1 MGKGLLQWY
10 LLKLS
15 CASLFLM
22 ATNSA
27 PSAPLARGD
36 TAVVLKMAGGL
47 LFAVVIL
54 LACLWLTHKVFQAFR
69 REASEETLPLS
80 PRPSDPSA
88 FVMATYQGVI
98 QQMREQEKELERLH
112 RQERLRAEESQQLAA
127 TIMRNMATG
136 LVMLNGRGLITE
148 SNPAAKATLGHQ
160 VLTGRDFKE
169 VFWPGYLNS
178 DTLPE
183 GMVAVNDCLST
194 GNTVRRMTMN
204 YTSPNKQNMVLGIGF
219 SPIRAVDGGIGGAI
233 MLLTDLTEITALQQ
247 QVRLKENMAALG
259 EMAAGIAHEFKNA
272 LATISGYAQL
282 IPMSEQE
289 EGRGFAQKIFKET
302 QLLAAI
308 VTDFLNFSR
317 PLSVMAAPLDTRELI
332 ESCFAE
338 IVERGQ
344 FAGVTLELNGE
355 FPVVRGDITLL
366 RQAFSN
372 LLRNGCEAMSEVEAH
387 PQHLQVEGVIE
398 KSEGGQQVRLDFH
411 DEGCG
416 ISAENMDRVFI
427 PFFTTKNTGTGLGL
441 ALVHKIVVN
450 HNGKV
455 TVGSIPG
462 VGTTF
467 SVTLPLNQR

>member
-1 MGKGLLQWY
+1 MVSAETLLT
-10 LLKLS
+10 
-15 CASLFLM
+15 SLFL
-22 ATNSA
+22 AGT
-27 PSAPLARGD
+27 PDPGD
-36 TAVVLKMAGGL
+36 AALMVKAIGGL
-47 LFAVVIL
+47 ILAGAVFIG
-54 LACLWLTHKVFQAFR
+54 CLWLTHKMFAAWR
-69 REASEETLPLS
+69 REANTDTDALKA
-80 PRPSDPSA
+80 RPSDPSA

-112 RQERLRAEESQQLAA
+112 RMERQRAEESQQLAA
-127 TIMRNMATG
+127 TIMKNMATG
-136 LVMLNGRGLITE
+136 LVMLNSRGLITE
-148 SNPAAKATLGHQ
+148 SNPAAKTTLGHQ
-160 VLTGRDFKE
+160 VLTGRDYRE
-169 VFWPGYLNS
+169 VFWPGYQS
-178 DTLPE
+178 FETLPE

-194 GNTVRRMTMN
+194 GNTVRRMTLN
-204 YTSPNKQNMVLGIGF
+204 YTAPGGQNMVLGIGF
-219 SPIRAVDGGIGGAI
+219 SPIRAVDDGIGGAI
-233 MLLTDLTEITALQQ
+233 MLLTDLTEINSLQQ

-282 IPMSEQE
+282 IPISEQE

-317 PLSVMAAPLDTRELI
+317 PLNLMAAPLDPRELI
-332 ESCFAE
+332 ESCFEE

-344 FAGVTLELNGE
+344 FADVVLELSGE
-355 FPVVRGDITLL
+355 FPVVRGDVTLL

-372 LLRNGCEAMSEVEAH
+372 LLRNSCEAMNETDSH
-387 PQHLQVEGVIE
+387 PKRLQVEGVIE
-398 KSEGGQQVRLDFH
+398 KGETGQELRLDFH
-411 DEGCG
+411 DDGCG

-467 SVTLPLNQR
+467 SLTFPLK

>member
-1 MGKGLLQWY
+1 
-10 LLKLS
+10 
-15 CASLFLM
+15 LFL
-22 ATNSA
+22 AGT
-27 PSAPLARGD
+27 PDPGD
-36 TAVVLKMAGGL
+36 AALMVKAIGGL
-47 LFAVVIL
+47 ILAGAVFIG
-54 LACLWLTHKVFQAFR
+54 CLWLTHKMFAAWR
-69 REASEETLPLS
+69 REANTDSDALKA
-80 PRPSDPSA
+80 RPSDPSA

-112 RQERLRAEESQQLAA
+112 RMERQRAEESQQLAA
-127 TIMRNMATG
+127 TIMKNMATG
-136 LVMLNGRGLITE
+136 LVMLNSRGLITE
-148 SNPAAKATLGHQ
+148 SNPAAKTTLGHQ
-160 VLTGRDFKE
+160 VLTGRDYRE
-169 VFWPGYLNS
+169 VFWPGYQS
-178 DTLPE
+178 FETLPE

-194 GNTVRRMTMN
+194 GNTVRRMTLN
-204 YTSPNKQNMVLGIGF
+204 YTAPGGQNMVLGIGF
-219 SPIRAVDGGIGGAI
+219 SPIRAVDDGIGGAI
-233 MLLTDLTEITALQQ
+233 MLLTDLTEINSLQQ

-282 IPMSEQE
+282 IPISEQE

-317 PLSVMAAPLDTRELI
+317 PLNLMAAPLDPRELI
-332 ESCFAE
+332 ESCFEE

-344 FAGVTLELNGE
+344 FADVVLELSGE
-355 FPVVRGDITLL
+355 FPVVRGDVTLL

-372 LLRNGCEAMSEVEAH
+372 LLRNSCEAMNETDSH
-387 PQHLQVEGVIE
+387 PKRLQVEGVIE
-398 KSEGGQQVRLDFH
+398 KGETGQELRLDFH
-411 DEGCG
+411 DDGCG

-467 SVTLPLNQR
+467 SLTFPLK

>member
-1 MGKGLLQWY
+1 LVPAATLVG
-10 LLKLS
+10 
-15 CASLFLM
+15 LFLL
-22 ATNSA
+22 AGA
-27 PSAPLARGD
+27 PPVAGD
-36 TAVVLKMAGGL
+36 TALMFKAAGGL
-47 LFAVVIL
+47 IFAGVIFIG
-54 LACLWLTHKVFQAFR
+54 CLWLTHKMFQAFR
-69 REASEETLPLS
+69 REAQDNATSHITS
-80 PRPSDPSA
+80 RPSDPSA

-112 RQERLRAEESQQLAA
+112 RMERQRAEESQQLAA
-127 TIMRNMATG
+127 TIMKNMATG
-136 LVMLNGRGLITE
+136 LVMLNARGLITE
-148 SNPAAKATLGHQ
+148 SNPAAKGTLGHQ
-160 VLTGRDFKE
+160 VLTGRDYKE
-169 VFWPGYLNS
+169 VFWPGYHS
-178 DTLPE
+178 FDTLPE

-194 GNTVRRMTMN
+194 GNTVRRMTLN
-204 YTSPNKQNMVLGIGF
+204 YTAPNGQIMVLGIGF
-219 SPIRAVDGGIGGAI
+219 SPIRAVDGAIGGAI

-282 IPMSEQE
+282 IPISEQD

-317 PLSVMAAPLDTRELI
+317 PLNMMAAPLNTRELI
-332 ESCFAE
+332 ESSFDE
-338 IVERGQ
+338 ILERGQ
-344 FAGVTLELNGE
+344 FADVVLELTGE
-355 FPVVRGDITLL
+355 FPVVRGDVTLL

-372 LLRNGCEAMSEVEAH
+372 LLRNGCEAMSETDSH
-387 PQHLQVEGVIE
+387 PKRLQVEGVVE
-398 KSEGGQQVRLDFH
+398 KGETGQQLRIDFH

-467 SVTLPLNQR
+467 SVTLPLHK

>member
-1 MGKGLLQWY
+1 VVSAETLLT
-10 LLKLS
+10 
-15 CASLFLM
+15 SLFL
-22 ATNSA
+22 AGT
-27 PSAPLARGD
+27 PDPGD
-36 TAVVLKMAGGL
+36 AALMVKAIGGL
-47 LFAVVIL
+47 ILAGAVFIG
-54 LACLWLTHKVFQAFR
+54 CLWLTHKMFEAWR
-69 REASEETLPLS
+69 REAHSDVDPIKA
-80 PRPSDPSA
+80 RPSDPSA

-112 RQERLRAEESQQLAA
+112 RMERQRAEESQQLAA
-127 TIMRNMATG
+127 TIMKNMATG
-136 LVMLNGRGLITE
+136 LVMLNSRGLITE
-148 SNPAAKATLGHQ
+148 SNPAAKTTLGHQ
-160 VLTGRDFKE
+160 VLTGRDYRE
-169 VFWPGYLNS
+169 VFWPGYQS
-178 DTLPE
+178 FETLPE

-194 GNTVRRMTMN
+194 GNTVRRMTLN
-204 YTSPNKQNMVLGIGF
+204 YTAPGGQNMVLGIGF
-219 SPIRAVDGGIGGAI
+219 SPIRAVDGSIGGAI
-233 MLLTDLTEITALQQ
+233 MLLTDLTEINSLQQ

-282 IPMSEQE
+282 IPISEQE

-302 QLLAAI
+302 HLLAAI

-317 PLSVMAAPLDTRELI
+317 PLNLMAAPLDPRELI
-332 ESCFAE
+332 ESCFEE

-344 FAGVTLELNGE
+344 FAEVVLEVSGE
-355 FPVVRGDITLL
+355 FPVVRGDVTLL

-372 LLRNGCEAMSEVEAH
+372 LLRNGCEAMNETDSH
-387 PQHLQVEGVIE
+387 PKRLQVEGVIE
-398 KSEGGQQVRLDFH
+398 KGETGQKLRLDFH

-467 SVTLPLNQR
+467 SLTFPLK

>member
-1 MGKGLLQWY
+1 MVSAETLLT
-10 LLKLS
+10 
-15 CASLFLM
+15 SLFL
-22 ATNSA
+22 AGT
-27 PSAPLARGD
+27 PDPGD
-36 TAVVLKMAGGL
+36 AALMVKAIGGL
-47 LFAVVIL
+47 ILAGAVFIG
-54 LACLWLTHKVFQAFR
+54 CLWLTHKMFAAWR
-69 REASEETLPLS
+69 REANTDSDALKA
-80 PRPSDPSA
+80 RPSDPSA

-112 RQERLRAEESQQLAA
+112 RMERQRAEESQQLAA
-127 TIMRNMATG
+127 TIMKNMATG
-136 LVMLNGRGLITE
+136 LVMLNSRGLITE
-148 SNPAAKATLGHQ
+148 SNPAAKTTLGHQ
-160 VLTGRDFKE
+160 VLTGRDYRE
-169 VFWPGYLNS
+169 VFWPGYQS
-178 DTLPE
+178 FETLPE

-194 GNTVRRMTMN
+194 GNTVRRMTLN
-204 YTSPNKQNMVLGIGF
+204 YTAPGGQNMVLGIGF
-219 SPIRAVDGGIGGAI
+219 SPIRAVDDGIGGAI
-233 MLLTDLTEITALQQ
+233 MLLTDLTEINSLQQ

-282 IPMSEQE
+282 IPISEQE

-317 PLSVMAAPLDTRELI
+317 PLNLMAAPLDPRELI
-332 ESCFAE
+332 ESCFEE

-344 FAGVTLELNGE
+344 FADVVLELSGE
-355 FPVVRGDITLL
+355 FPVVRGDVTLL

-372 LLRNGCEAMSEVEAH
+372 LLRNSCEAMNETDSH
-387 PQHLQVEGVIE
+387 PKRLQVEGVIE
-398 KSEGGQQVRLDFH
+398 KGETGQELRLDFH
-411 DEGCG
+411 DDGCG

-450 HNGKV
+450 HNGNV

-467 SVTLPLNQR
+467 SLTFPLK